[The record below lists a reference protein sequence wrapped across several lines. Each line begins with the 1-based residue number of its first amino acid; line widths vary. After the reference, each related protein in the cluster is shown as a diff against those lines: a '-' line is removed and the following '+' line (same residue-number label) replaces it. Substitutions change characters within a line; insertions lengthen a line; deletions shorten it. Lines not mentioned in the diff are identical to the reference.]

1 MKYSLIN
8 CYSDYNK
15 GDLGIILTTVRFLQ
29 EIDKD
34 ADITGISTYNYSD
47 PFYHTQHKLLSK
59 SIPVSPSIF
68 GELNIGKRKDPFSK
82 VLRFLWDWIRFK
94 MMILFKSTFLLSSHE
109 KKSFTK
115 LKDSD
120 YIISKGGSFLCDEKN
135 LRIKM
140 SLRRF
145 MMIFNLI
152 NYLIPNSRIV
162 ILCQSIGPIYDKGSR
177 NALNKIFEKCHKVVL
192 REDYCLREY
201 PYIHIPSDKL
211 IIRNDIAFHL
221 DSVPIDLPFKNFEK
235 MKVGMTIKSVS
246 ATQKSQYENMM
257 KTCIEHIIDKYDVN
271 IFIYPHVTVD
281 DDVEESIKVYRML
294 ADKYKS
300 NVTVFTDNYQSGELK
315 YLYSHMDYFIATRL
329 HSSIFAIGEG
339 VPSLVIAYH
348 GTKAQGIFHNIDL
361 DEWVVNDYETDLSF
375 LFDKM
380 VKEFDKE
387 KLVFK
392 MKEDRKHCLNV
403 CLRFL
408 ERLDGKKLYS
418 KIVGI

>member
-1 MKYSLIN
+1 M
-8 CYSDYNK
+8 
-15 GDLGIILTTVRFLQ
+15 DLGIILTTVRFLQ

-392 MKEDRKHCLNV
+392 MKEDRKQT
-403 CLRFL
+403 L
-408 ERLDGKKLYS
+408 ECMSSVFRK
-418 KIVGI
+418 VRW

>member
-115 LKDSD
+115 LKDSE

-294 ADKYKS
+294 ADEYKS

-392 MKEDRKHCLNV
+392 MKEDRKQT
-403 CLRFL
+403 L
-408 ERLDGKKLYS
+408 ECMSSVFRK
-418 KIVGI
+418 VRW

>member
-387 KLVFK
+387 NLSSTYK
-392 MKEDRKHCLNV
+392 CN
-403 CLRFL
+403 FL
-408 ERLDGKKLYS
+408 GADNKQ
-418 KIVGI
+418 

>member
-392 MKEDRKHCLNV
+392 MKEDRKQT
-403 CLRFL
+403 L
-408 ERLDGKKLYS
+408 ECMSSVFRK
-418 KIVGI
+418 VRW

>member
-348 GTKAQGIFHNIDL
+348 GTKAQGIFHLIDL

-392 MKEDRKHCLNV
+392 MKEDRKQT
-403 CLRFL
+403 L
-408 ERLDGKKLYS
+408 ECMSSVFRK
-418 KIVGI
+418 VRW

>member
-315 YLYSHMDYFIATRL
+315 YLYSMYDYFIATRL

-392 MKEDRKHCLNV
+392 MKEDRKQT
-403 CLRFL
+403 L
-408 ERLDGKKLYS
+408 ECMSSVFRK
-418 KIVGI
+418 VRW

>member
-1 MKYSLIN
+1 M
-8 CYSDYNK
+8 
-15 GDLGIILTTVRFLQ
+15 
-29 EIDKD
+29 
-34 ADITGISTYNYSD
+34 
-47 PFYHTQHKLLSK
+47 
-59 SIPVSPSIF
+59 
-68 GELNIGKRKDPFSK
+68 
-82 VLRFLWDWIRFK
+82 
-94 MMILFKSTFLLSSHE
+94 
-109 KKSFTK
+109 
-115 LKDSD
+115 
-120 YIISKGGSFLCDEKN
+120 
-135 LRIKM
+135 
-140 SLRRF
+140 
-145 MMIFNLI
+145 
-152 NYLIPNSRIV
+152 
-162 ILCQSIGPIYDKGSR
+162 
-177 NALNKIFEKCHKVVL
+177 

-392 MKEDRKHCLNV
+392 MKEDRKQT
-403 CLRFL
+403 L
-408 ERLDGKKLYS
+408 ECMSSVFRK
-418 KIVGI
+418 VRW

>member
-392 MKEDRKHCLNV
+392 MKEDRKQT
-403 CLRFL
+403 L
-408 ERLDGKKLYS
+408 ECMSSVFRK
-418 KIVGI
+418 VRC

>member
-68 GELNIGKRKDPFSK
+68 GELRKRKRKDPFSK

-392 MKEDRKHCLNV
+392 MKEDRKQT
-403 CLRFL
+403 L
-408 ERLDGKKLYS
+408 ECMSSVFRK
-418 KIVGI
+418 VRW

>member
-47 PFYHTQHKLLSK
+47 PFYHTQHTLLSK

-235 MKVGMTIKSVS
+235 MKDGMTMKSVS
-246 ATQKSQYENMM
+246 APQKSQYENMM

-392 MKEDRKHCLNV
+392 MKEDRKQT
-403 CLRFL
+403 L
-408 ERLDGKKLYS
+408 ECMSSVFRK
-418 KIVGI
+418 VRW

>member
-68 GELNIGKRKDPFSK
+68 GELNQGKRKDPFSK

-392 MKEDRKHCLNV
+392 MKEDRKQT
-403 CLRFL
+403 L
-408 ERLDGKKLYS
+408 ECMSSVFRK
-418 KIVGI
+418 VRW

>member
-1 MKYSLIN
+1 MVIN
-8 CYSDYNK
+8 
-15 GDLGIILTTVRFLQ
+15 T
-29 EIDKD
+29 
-34 ADITGISTYNYSD
+34 
-47 PFYHTQHKLLSK
+47 
-59 SIPVSPSIF
+59 
-68 GELNIGKRKDPFSK
+68 NIGKRKDPFSK

-392 MKEDRKHCLNV
+392 MKEDRKQT
-403 CLRFL
+403 L
-408 ERLDGKKLYS
+408 ECMSSVFRK
-418 KIVGI
+418 VRW

>member
-201 PYIHIPSDKL
+201 PYIHIPSDQL

-392 MKEDRKHCLNV
+392 MKEDRKQT
-403 CLRFL
+403 L
-408 ERLDGKKLYS
+408 ECMSSVFRK
-418 KIVGI
+418 VRW

>member
-68 GELNIGKRKDPFSK
+68 GEVNIGTRKDPFSK

-392 MKEDRKHCLNV
+392 MKEDRKQT
-403 CLRFL
+403 L
-408 ERLDGKKLYS
+408 ECMSSVFRK
-418 KIVGI
+418 VRW

>member
-392 MKEDRKHCLNV
+392 MKEDRKQT
-403 CLRFL
+403 L
-408 ERLDGKKLYS
+408 ECMSSVFRKEAV
-418 KIVGI
+418 I

>member
-94 MMILFKSTFLLSSHE
+94 MMVLFKSTFLLSSHE

-329 HSSIFAIGEG
+329 PSSIFAIGEG

-392 MKEDRKHCLNV
+392 MKEDRKQT
-403 CLRFL
+403 L
-408 ERLDGKKLYS
+408 ECMSSVFRK
-418 KIVGI
+418 VRW

>member
-177 NALNKIFEKCHKVVL
+177 NAFNKIFEKCHKVVL

-392 MKEDRKHCLNV
+392 MKEDRKQT
-403 CLRFL
+403 L
-408 ERLDGKKLYS
+408 ECMSSVFRK
-418 KIVGI
+418 VRW

>member
-1 MKYSLIN
+1 MN
-8 CYSDYNK
+8 YNH
-15 GDLGIILTTVRFLQ
+15 R
-29 EIDKD
+29 
-34 ADITGISTYNYSD
+34 
-47 PFYHTQHKLLSK
+47 
-59 SIPVSPSIF
+59 
-68 GELNIGKRKDPFSK
+68 KRKDPFSK

-392 MKEDRKHCLNV
+392 MKEDRKQT
-403 CLRFL
+403 L
-408 ERLDGKKLYS
+408 ECMSSVFRK
-418 KIVGI
+418 VRW

>member
-177 NALNKIFEKCHKVVL
+177 NALNNIFEKCHKVVL

-392 MKEDRKHCLNV
+392 MKEDRKQT
-403 CLRFL
+403 L
-408 ERLDGKKLYS
+408 ECMSSVFRK
-418 KIVGI
+418 VRW

>member
-315 YLYSHMDYFIATRL
+315 YLYSIVDYFIATRL

-392 MKEDRKHCLNV
+392 MKEDRKQT
-403 CLRFL
+403 L
-408 ERLDGKKLYS
+408 ECMSSVFRK
-418 KIVGI
+418 VRW